1 LLRHSCA
8 FFLAASGKQT
18 FVLGTDRGD
27 CHDFCHLLVQGCS
40 SASDPLKQT
49 PRCLRLLDCGM
60 LIGLFSV
67 GLLGGGFMLY
77 ALFQWIR
84 DGGRNHNHSRYNA
97 RSRWLKGQ
105 GRIRIAFVI
114 VGSETMP
121 FNLNREMTQGPQ
133 ENQMWNFRVTKT
145 REGSAV
151 EEMFDQQL
159 PHYSVVRI
167 FRDVLG
173 RLPANGLGRDDV
185 VEHWNALEPRLRA
198 EIATPLP
205 PDHERQES

>member
-8 FFLAASGKQT
+8 FLFAASGKQT

-27 CHDFCHLLVQGCS
+27 CHDFCHLLFDVQGCS
-40 SASDPLKQT
+40 TASDPLKQT

-60 LIGLFSV
+60 IVGLFAV

-84 DGGRNHNHSRYNA
+84 DGARNRTNKPQEHAHSRYNA

-105 GRIRIAFVI
+105 GKIRIA
-114 VGSETMP
+114 SAMP
-121 FNLNREMTQGPQ
+121 FTLNPEMTQGPQ
-133 ENQMWNFRVTKT
+133 EDHMWSFCVTRT
-145 REGSAV
+145 REGSVV
-151 EEMFDQQL
+151 EETLDQQL

-167 FRDVLG
+167 FRDAIG
-173 RLPANGLGRDDV
+173 RLPANGLGPDDV
-185 VEHWNALEPRLRA
+185 VEHWDALEPRLRA
-198 EIATPLP
+198 EIATLLP
-205 PDHERQES
+205 PDPA